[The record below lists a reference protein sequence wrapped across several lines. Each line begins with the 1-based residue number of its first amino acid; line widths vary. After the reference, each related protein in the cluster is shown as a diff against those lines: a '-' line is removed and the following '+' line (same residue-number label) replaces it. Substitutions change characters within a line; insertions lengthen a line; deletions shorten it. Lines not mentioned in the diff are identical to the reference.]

1 MESKKIINNSEP
13 NSKVQSDDTEKAL
26 SKTFSESIKA
36 MDTSR
41 DAINP
46 AVVKLLVEMNEKI
59 EKEIV
64 TLKQEN
70 IEIVKNNIELTASEA
85 SLKEKVRWYKKNS
98 FGELISSVLI
108 GVSAATFFTVSD
120 EVFPKTYSAVAFFL
134 LLFFCFIFKKD

>member
-1 MESKKIINNSEP
+1 MESKKIINNSKL

-59 EKEIV
+59 EKENK
-64 TLKQEN
+64 TLKQNNDKILE
-70 IEIVKNNIELTASEA
+70 KNSELITSVATLE
-85 SLKEKVRWYKKNS
+85 EKIKWIKKNT
-98 FGELISSVLI
+98 FGESIFLLLM

-120 EVFPKTYSAVAFFL
+120 EAFPKTYSAVAFFL
-134 LLFFCFIFKKD
+134 LLIFCFIFKKD